1 MNENQ
6 YRHAYLIMAHTN
18 FDQLQALID
27 LLDDARNDIY
37 LHIDKK
43 VQTLPTITAKHSGV
57 FLTDRV
63 NVVWGSYSQ
72 IQCEMT
78 LFRAAAEG
86 HYQYY
91 HLISGMD
98 LPLKSQDDIHGFFR
112 EHNGKEFIA
121 IDPAAEITKD
131 FRPRTQYYHLLT
143 DYAGNGKS
151 LFRKGLR
158 FLDRT
163 LVSLQKTLHI
173 SRKEIVTLYKG
184 ANWVSITDAMIHH
197 VLSQEEVIEKQFK
210 LSYCADELFLQ
221 SVAMASPLRENI
233 TGKYLRAID
242 WKRGMPY
249 TYRAEDVPGL
259 LASECL
265 WGRKF
270 DRRVDP
276 EAIRAVIEALS

>member
-1 MNENQ
+1 MKDNQ
-6 YRHAYLIMAHTN
+6 MRHAYLIMAHTN

-43 VQTLPTITAKHSGV
+43 VQNLPAVTARHSGL
-57 FLTDRV
+57 FMTDRID
-63 NVVWGSYSQ
+63 VVWGSYSQ
-72 IQCEMT
+72 IRCEMT

-98 LPLKSQDDIHGFFR
+98 LPLKTQDEIHAFFK
-112 EHNGKEFIA
+112 EHNGMEFIA
-121 IDPAAEITKD
+121 IDPVTETTKD
-131 FRPRTQYYHLLT
+131 FSFRTQYYHLLT

-158 FLDRT
+158 FLDRV
-163 LVSLQKTLHI
+163 LVSAQKALHI
-173 SRKEIVTLYKG
+173 TRKGGAALYKG
-184 ANWVSITDAMIHH
+184 ANWVSITDTMVRHI
-197 VLSQEEVIEKQFK
+197 LSQETAIEKQFR

-221 SVAMASPLRENI
+221 SIAMESSLRENI
-233 TGKYLRAID
+233 TGTCMRAID
-242 WKRGMPY
+242 WHRGSPY

-259 LASECL
+259 LASENL

-270 DRRVDP
+270 DCRVDP
-276 EAIRAVIEALS
+276 AAIAAVVAALK

>member
-98 LPLKSQDDIHGFFR
+98 LPLKSQDDIHAFFR

-121 IDPAAEITKD
+121 IDPAEKITKD

-197 VLSQEEVIEKQFK
+197 VLSQEKVIEKQFK
-210 LSYCADELFLQ
+210 FSYCADELFLQ

-233 TGKYLRAID
+233 TGKCLRAID
-242 WKRGMPY
+242 WTRGMPY

-276 EAIRAVIEALS
+276 DAIRAVIEALS